1 MSRTLSVD
9 TVILRTVDIG
19 DADRF
24 CILFTKERGRMAVRA
39 KGVRKMTS
47 RLGGTLLP
55 FRHVALQL
63 AVSDHG
69 SVITAAVPI
78 ADITIDLSSFETF
91 VRLQRG
97 IELLFNLTED
107 NEPLPRVFDL
117 LLQFM
122 ALAPSDDCDPL
133 SAFSVRLLSL
143 LGLLPSDSHD
153 PRFSALPLDAQ
164 MFVQAATKTASLL
177 DLCRQPHP
185 SGVIDHFVMLL
196 VTDQT
201 NRPLRAAEIVGD
213 L

>member
-1 MSRTLSVD
+1 MSRTLTVD

-24 CILFTKERGRMAVRA
+24 CILFTKERGRMAARA

-47 RLGGTLLP
+47 RLGGTILP
-55 FRHVALQL
+55 FRHVSLQL

-69 SVITAAVPI
+69 SVVTGAVPM
-78 ADITIDLSSFETF
+78 TDLSVDLSTF
-91 VRLQRG
+91 STFMRLERG
-97 IELLFNLTED
+97 IELLLALTED

-133 SAFSVRLLSL
+133 SAFSIRLLFL
-143 LGLLPSDSHD
+143 LGLLPSNHSD
-153 PRFSALPLDAQ
+153 PRFASLPEDAQ
-164 MFVQAATKTASLL
+164 IFVDTATKTASLNT
-177 DLCRQPHP
+177 LCRLSHP
-185 SGVIDHFVMLL
+185 MGIIDHFVGLI

-201 NRPLRAAEIVGD
+201 NRPLRAGEVAAEM
-213 L
+213 

>member
-24 CILFTKERGRMAVRA
+24 CILFTRERGRMAARA

-55 FRHVALQL
+55 FRHVSLQL
-63 AVSDHG
+63 SVSDHG
-69 SVITAAVPI
+69 SVITGAVPVT
-78 ADITIDLSSFETF
+78 TIPINLSSFETF
-91 VRLQRG
+91 IRLQRG
-97 IELLFNLTED
+97 VELLLALTD
-107 NEPLPRVFDL
+107 DDEPLPRVFDL

-133 SAFSVRLLSL
+133 SAFGVRLLFL
-143 LGLLPSDSHD
+143 LGLLPSSHHD
-153 PRFSALPLDAQ
+153 PRFASLPEDAQ
-164 MFVQAATKTASLL
+164 IFVEAATKTASL
-177 DLCRQPHP
+177 DALCRLSHP
-185 SGVIDHFVMLL
+185 MGIIDHFVSLI

-201 NRPLRAAEIVGD
+201 NRPLKTAEVVGD

>member
-9 TVILRTVDIG
+9 AVILRTVDIG

-24 CILFTKERGRMAVRA
+24 CILLTRERGRMAVRA

-63 AVSDHG
+63 SVSDHS
-69 SVITAAVPI
+69 SVITAAIPI
-78 ADITIDLSSFETF
+78 NDLSIDLSSFQTF
-91 VRLQRG
+91 MRLERG
-97 IELLFNLTED
+97 IELILHLTED
-107 NEPLPRVFDL
+107 NEPMPRVFDL

-133 SAFSVRLLSL
+133 PAFSVRLLFL
-143 LGLLPSDSHD
+143 LGLLPSSHHD
-153 PRFSALPLDAQ
+153 PRFNALPEDAQ
-164 MFVQAATKTASLL
+164 IFVDAATQISSL
-177 DLCRQPHP
+177 DTLCRRSHP
-185 SGVIDHFVMLL
+185 IGIIDHFASLI

-201 NRPLRAAEIVGD
+201 NRPLKAGEMAGEM
-213 L
+213 

>member
-24 CILFTKERGRMAVRA
+24 CILFTRERGRMAVRA
-39 KGVRKMTS
+39 KGVRKMNS

-63 AVSDHG
+63 SLTDH
-69 SVITAAVPI
+69 SSIITAAVPVSDL
-78 ADITIDLSSFETF
+78 ALDLSSFHTF
-91 VRLQRG
+91 MRLERG
-97 IELLFNLTED
+97 IELLLHLTED
-107 NEPLPRVFDL
+107 EEPLPQVFEL

-133 SAFSVRLLSL
+133 SAFSVRLLFL
-143 LGLLPSDSHD
+143 LGLLPTNHQDQWFAS
-153 PRFSALPLDAQ
+153 LPEDAQ
-164 MFVQAATKTASLL
+164 IFVESATKISSLNT
-177 DLCRQPHP
+177 LCRLSHP
-185 SGVIDHFVMLL
+185 MGIIDHFVSLI

-201 NRPLRAAEIVGD
+201 NRPLKAGEIAAD
-213 L
+213 M